1 MAAESCPEIAG
12 DKKMGGE
19 KHVKTPPTVGIWWDL
34 IHNIFNGSESGGSTL
49 STPQSGY
56 FNRNMV
62 RTGFYWDSILASDS
76 GLPRA
81 VEKFTIQHYAQV
93 IKHGNEHSS
102 IYRRSWNEVPQIINA
117 LMLMAVNDSLHW

>member
-19 KHVKTPPTVGIWWDL
+19 KTCENPAHSRNLMGLNSQYFQWLWKWRIYTIYTPKWLFQQEHGQNWI
-34 IHNIFNGSESGGSTL
+34 
-49 STPQSGY
+49 
-56 FNRNMV
+56 
-62 RTGFYWDSILASDS
+62 YWDSILASDS

-102 IYRRSWNEVPQIINA
+102 IFRRSWNEVPQIINA